1 MKGRSALDAYSNGKA
16 WWTTAISDIKKNQ
29 ITIRGYPIEELIG
42 ELSYSQMLYLLLCGE
57 VISRRKADLLE
68 SVLVAGADH
77 GPRAPSIAAARMAA
91 TCGISFNSC
100 VATGMNMLGDVHG
113 GAVEDAM
120 KLFYQTK
127 EWRDEHQS
135 TIQTAVEE
143 QFTLLHRQKIKL
155 PGFGHQLHDDDP
167 RVKRLYQLAQELVE
181 EGEISGIYL
190 SIAQEFRRKLKEA
203 KNKPITMNIDGV
215 SAAIQCELG
224 IPAEAAKGIF
234 ALSRGMGIVAHAFEE
249 LMNGVLI
256 KGPCPDQD
264 NLVQYNGASLRH
276 LVKGGETDECKSGT
290 VY

>member
-1 MKGRSALDAYSNGKA
+1 MKGRSALDAYANGKA
-16 WWTTAISDIKKNQ
+16 WWTTEISDIKKNQ

-42 ELSYSQMLYLLLCGE
+42 ELSYSQMLYLLLCGN
-57 VISRRKADLLE
+57 VISQRKANLLE

-91 TCGISFNSC
+91 TCGVSFNSC
-100 VATGMNMLGDVHG
+100 VATGINLLGDIHG
-113 GAVEDAM
+113 GAVENAM

-135 TIQTAVEE
+135 SIQEAVET
-143 QFTLLHRQKIKL
+143 QFSILHEQKIKL

-167 RVKRLYQLAQELVE
+167 RVRKLYQLAQKCVD

-190 SIAQEFRRKLKEA
+190 SIADEFRKVLERTLSKR
-203 KNKPITMNIDGV
+203 ITMNIDGI

-234 ALSRGMGIVAHAFEE
+234 SLSRGMGIVAHAFEE
-249 LMNGVLI
+249 LMTGVLI
-256 KGPCPDQD
+256 KGPCPNRED
-264 NLVQYNGASLRH
+264 LVQYTGPLNRH
-276 LVKGGETDECKSGT
+276 MEKVGEQR
-290 VY
+290 

>member
-120 KLFYQTK
+120 KLFYQTNK
-127 EWRDEHQS
+127 WRDEHHS

-143 QFTLLHRQKIKL
+143 QFTLLYRQKIKL

-190 SIAQEFRRKLKEA
+190 SIAQEFGRKLKEA

-249 LMNGVLI
+249 LRNGVLI
-256 KGPCPDQD
+256 KGPCPDQE

-276 LVKGGETDECKSGT
+276 LAKGGETDECKSGT